1 MRSDTRRFSAICFRG
16 ASAEAAYSMRDLGM
30 AKLTK
35 RIVDAAE
42 SRSSDYFIW
51 DEELPGFGL
60 RVFKSGKRSYLVQYR
75 AAGRTRRYTIGLH
88 GAWTPEIARKKARSL
103 LGRIA
108 QGENPA
114 EERRLDARAI
124 TVKELCTQYLKDA
137 ENGLVLG
144 KGRRPKKA
152 STILIDRSR
161 IHRHIIP
168 LLGTRRVKDITPSD
182 INRFI
187 RDVIS
192 GKTKADIKTKARGR
206 AIIRGG
212 AGTAAR
218 AVGLFGGILTYAIE
232 HGVIGR
238 NPVHGVRKPADRV
251 KTRRLS
257 EQDYRVLGKVL
268 SQVANDNRFRSAV
281 SIIRLLALTG
291 CRRGEGINLKWTEVD
306 AENSCLRLSDSK
318 EGASVRPIGLP
329 VLDLLDAQRSEQ
341 DDVFVF
347 AGTEEGKPLVGFPK
361 YWQKVLQ
368 GTALENLTPHVLRH
382 SFASIAND
390 LGFTEATIVALMG
403 HSKGTVTSRYIHA
416 IDTALVMA
424 ADTVSGYINGLL
436 NGVQF
441 KRTSYALDRTS
452 REATLARLFTEIQV
466 EPTEG
471 IQERIAA

>member
-1 MRSDTRRFSAICFRG
+1 
-16 ASAEAAYSMRDLGM
+16 M

-35 RIVDAAE
+35 RIVDAAD

-75 AAGRTRRYTIGLH
+75 TAGRTRRYTIGLH
-88 GAWTPEIARKKARSL
+88 GPWTPETARKRARSL
-103 LGRIA
+103 LGQIA

-114 EERRLDARAI
+114 EQRRLDAKAI

-137 ENGLVLG
+137 ENDLVLG

-152 STILIDRSR
+152 STILIDKSR

-168 LLGTRRVKDITPSD
+168 LLGTRRVKDITSSD
-182 INRFI
+182 VNRFI

-206 AIIRGG
+206 AIVRGG

-232 HGVIGR
+232 HGIIER

-251 KTRRLS
+251 KTQRLT
-257 EQDYRVLGKVL
+257 EHDYRVLGKVL
-268 SQVANDNRFRSAV
+268 RTAATDDRFQSAV
-281 SIIRLLALTG
+281 PIIRLLALTG
-291 CRRGEGINLKWTEVD
+291 CRRGEGINLKWTELD

-318 EGASVRPIGLP
+318 EGASVRPVGLP
-329 VLDLLDAQRSEQ
+329 VLDLLEDQRSEPSGG
-341 DDVFVF
+341 FVF
-347 AGTEEGKPLVGFPK
+347 AGTEEEKPLVGFPK
-361 YWQKVLQ
+361 YWKKLFKD
-368 GTALENLTPHVLRH
+368 TDLENLTPHVLRH
-382 SFASIAND
+382 SFASVAND
-390 LGFTEATIVALMG
+390 LGFTEATIAALMG

-416 IDTALVMA
+416 VDTALVMA

-441 KRTSYALDRTS
+441 KRTSYALDRAS
-452 REATLARLFTEIQV
+452 REATLARLFTEIQA
-466 EPTEG
+466 ERPIEDG
-471 IQERIAA
+471 QDRIAA

>member
-1 MRSDTRRFSAICFRG
+1 
-16 ASAEAAYSMRDLGM
+16 M

-35 RIVDAAE
+35 RVVDAAE

-60 RVFKSGKRSYLVQYR
+60 RQFKSGKRSYLVQYR

-88 GAWTPEIARKKARSL
+88 GAWTPETARKKARSL

-114 EERRLDARAI
+114 EERRLDAKAI

-192 GKTKADIKTKARGR
+192 GKTKADVKTKARGR
-206 AIIRGG
+206 AIVRGG

-218 AVGLFGGILTYAIE
+218 AVGLLGGILTYAIE
-232 HGVIGR
+232 HGIIER

-257 EQDYRVLGKVL
+257 EQDYRVLRKILNGAVT
-268 SQVANDNRFRSAV
+268 DDRFRLAV
-281 SIIRLLALTG
+281 PIIRLLALTG
-291 CRRGEGINLKWTEVD
+291 CLRGEGVNLKWTELD

-329 VLDLLDAQRSEQ
+329 VLDLLEAQRSESHG
-341 DDVFVF
+341 VFVF
-347 AGTEEGKPLVGFPK
+347 AGTEEEKPLVGFPK
-361 YWQKVLQ
+361 YWKRLFKDTV
-368 GTALENLTPHVLRH
+368 LENLTPHVLRH
-382 SFASIAND
+382 SFASVAND
-390 LGFTEATIVALMG
+390 LGFTEATIAALMG
-403 HSKGTVTSRYIHA
+403 HSKVTVTSRYIHA

-436 NGVQF
+436 KGAQF
-441 KRTSYALDRTS
+441 KRTSYALDRAS

-466 EPTEG
+466 ERLAED
-471 IQERIAA
+471 IQDRIAA

>member
-1 MRSDTRRFSAICFRG
+1 
-16 ASAEAAYSMRDLGM
+16 M
-30 AKLTK
+30 AKLSK

-42 SRSSDYFIW
+42 TRSSDYFIW
-51 DEELPGFGL
+51 DEELPGFAL
-60 RVFKSGKRSYLVQYR
+60 RVFQSGKRSYLVQYR

-88 GAWTPEIARKKARSL
+88 GAWTPKMARKKARAL

-124 TVKELCTQYLKDA
+124 TVKDLCAQYLKDA

-152 STILIDRSR
+152 STILIDKSW

-168 LLGTRRVKDITPSD
+168 LLGTRRVKDVTQSD

-187 RDVIS
+187 RDVVS

-206 AIIRGG
+206 AIVRGG

-218 AVGLFGGILTYAIE
+218 AVGLFGGMLTYAIE
-232 HGVIGR
+232 HGIIEK

-251 KTRRLS
+251 KNRRLS
-257 EQDYRVLGKVL
+257 EQDYRLLGKIL
-268 SQVANDNRFRSAV
+268 DKAADDDRFGSAV

-291 CRRGEGINLKWTEVD
+291 CRRGEGVNLKRTELD

-329 VLDLLDAQRSEQ
+329 VLDLLDAQHSDQ

-347 AGTEEGKPLVGFPK
+347 PGTEDGKPLVGFPK
-361 YWQKVLQ
+361 YWQKLVKGTVL
-368 GTALENLTPHVLRH
+368 EDVTPHVLRH

-390 LGFTEATIVALMG
+390 LGFTEATIAALMG

-424 ADTVSGYINGLL
+424 ADTLAGYINGLL
-436 NGVQF
+436 NSVQF
-441 KRTSYALDRTS
+441 KRTCYALNRAS
-452 REATLARLFTEIQV
+452 REATLARLFSQIEVKNTDDAR
-466 EPTEG
+466 
-471 IQERIAA
+471 ERIAA

>member
-1 MRSDTRRFSAICFRG
+1 MP
-16 ASAEAAYSMRDLGM
+16 
-30 AKLTK
+30 KLTK
-35 RIVDAAE
+35 RVVDAAE

-88 GAWTPEIARKKARSL
+88 GAWTPETARKKARSL
-103 LGRIA
+103 LGRIG

-114 EERRLDARAI
+114 EERRLDAKAI

-152 STILIDRSR
+152 STIVIDKSR

-192 GKTKADIKTKARGR
+192 GKTKADVKTKARGR
-206 AIIRGG
+206 AIVRGG

-218 AVGLFGGILTYAIE
+218 AVGLLGGILTYAIE
-232 HGVIGR
+232 HGIIER
-238 NPVHGVRKPADRV
+238 NPVHGIRKPADRV

-268 SQVANDNRFRSAV
+268 NGAVTDDRFRLAV
-281 SIIRLLALTG
+281 PIIRLLALTG
-291 CRRGEGINLKWTEVD
+291 CRRGEGVGLKWTELD

-318 EGASVRPIGLP
+318 EGASARPIGLP
-329 VLDLLDAQRSEQ
+329 VLDLLEAQRSEQ
-341 DDVFVF
+341 LGVFVF
-347 AGTEEGKPLVGFPK
+347 AGTEEEKPLVGFPK
-361 YWQKVLQ
+361 YWKRLFKD
-368 GTALENLTPHVLRH
+368 TALENLTPHVLRH
-382 SFASIAND
+382 SFASVAND
-390 LGFTEATIVALMG
+390 LGFTETTIAALMG

-416 IDTALVMA
+416 VDTALVMA

-441 KRTSYALDRTS
+441 KRTSYALDRAS

-466 EPTEG
+466 ERPAED
-471 IQERIAA
+471 IKHRIAA

>member
-1 MRSDTRRFSAICFRG
+1 
-16 ASAEAAYSMRDLGM
+16 M

-35 RIVDAAE
+35 RVVDAAE

-75 AAGRTRRYTIGLH
+75 TAGRTRRYTIGLH
-88 GAWTPEIARKKARSL
+88 GPWTPETARKRARSL
-103 LGRIA
+103 LGQIA
-108 QGENPA
+108 EGENPA
-114 EERRLDARAI
+114 EQRRLDAKAI

-152 STILIDRSR
+152 STILIDKSR

-168 LLGTRRVKDITPSD
+168 LLGTRRVKDITASD
-182 INRFI
+182 VNRFI

-206 AIIRGG
+206 AIVRGG

-232 HGVIGR
+232 HGVIEI
-238 NPVHGVRKPADRV
+238 NPVHGIRKPADRV

-257 EQDYRVLGKVL
+257 EQDYRLLGKIL
-268 SQVANDNRFRSAV
+268 KTAATDDRFKSAV
-281 SIIRLLALTG
+281 PIIRLLALTG
-291 CRRGEGINLKWTEVD
+291 CRRGEGVNLKRTELD
-306 AENSCLRLSDSK
+306 AENSCLRLIDSK

-329 VLDLLDAQRSEQ
+329 VLDLLEGQSFEADG
-341 DDVFVF
+341 DFVF
-347 AGTEEGKPLVGFPK
+347 PGTEEEKPLVGFPK
-361 YWQKVLQ
+361 YWKKLFKDTDLQ
-368 GTALENLTPHVLRH
+368 SFTPHVLRH
-382 SFASIAND
+382 SFASVAND
-390 LGFTEATIVALMG
+390 LGFTEATIAALMG
-403 HSKGTVTSRYIHA
+403 HSKGTITSRYIHA
-416 IDTALVMA
+416 VDTALVMA

-441 KRTSYALDRTS
+441 KRTSYALDRAS
-452 REATLARLFTEIQV
+452 REATLARLFTEIQLGR
-466 EPTEG
+466 PTETR
-471 IQERIAA
+471 ERIAA